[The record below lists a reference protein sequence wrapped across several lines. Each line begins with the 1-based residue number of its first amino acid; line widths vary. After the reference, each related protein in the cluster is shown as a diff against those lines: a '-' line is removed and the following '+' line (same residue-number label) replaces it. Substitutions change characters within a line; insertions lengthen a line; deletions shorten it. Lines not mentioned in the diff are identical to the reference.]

1 MVSRVISSPGP
12 HARPEAI
19 EPSAAIVPAPARRR
33 GVMAVLGK
41 VDEVLAWPFRG
52 LVWVYRKTL
61 SPALSPACRFVP
73 SCSEYAEEALRVHGL
88 SRGGALAAWRI
99 CRCQPF
105 AKAGW
110 DPVPPA
116 RGAAVEPAAAEPPP
130 NKEDA

>member
-1 MVSRVISSPGP
+1 MVSRVISSPGTSVP
-12 HARPEAI
+12 PEAS
-19 EPSAAIVPAPARRR
+19 ERAPARPRH
-33 GVMAVLGK
+33 GVMVVLGK

-52 LVWVYRKTL
+52 LVWIYRKTL

-88 SRGGALAAWRI
+88 TRGGALAAWRM

-110 DPVPPA
+110 DPVPPP
-116 RGAAVEPAAAEPPP
+116 RGADRGARAPTNEEAE
-130 NKEDA
+130 